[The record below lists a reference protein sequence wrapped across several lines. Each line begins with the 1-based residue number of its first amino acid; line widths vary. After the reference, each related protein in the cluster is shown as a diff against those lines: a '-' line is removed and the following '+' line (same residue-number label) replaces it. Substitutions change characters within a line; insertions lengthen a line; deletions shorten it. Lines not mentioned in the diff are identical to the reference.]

1 MVLADLL
8 WAEERIERE
17 FESQWRSCGSDVHA
31 FKRWLMGILQAS
43 RKRIQNNPI
52 VASEREAQEKLHQAR
67 RDSEA
72 AREQLSRAY
81 RKVEE
86 SRASSVTALR
96 LAESATGKQKE
107 MAEMLTLMKTQKD
120 KMEADMRALRAAA
133 QAREAQMDADAKHLE
148 AQVERQVAATR
159 ARLETAAAR
168 AHADQVAGIKAQ
180 LETQAE
186 RQVAT
191 IKARLEAEARA
202 LEADEIAAIQTQAET
217 RARAQ
222 AERQAASMKAEMD
235 AEMDAKSR
243 AQAREIA
250 AVKAQAQA
258 EARSSREATIAAMRA
273 EKDRQ
278 MAAMKDQLEA
288 EARSSQADE
297 IATIKAK
304 LEAEVQAQ
312 VERNARLESEAQ
324 AEADIQR
331 REMEGLSKHL
341 RETTEQHQSSGEA
354 LASAHAEIAQLK
366 ADLKNA
372 TVAAASAAAA
382 AAAAA
387 TATPLGAR
395 DATGKNSYLLGVN
408 GEEDWYALLQKEAPR
423 FGLEVTLTSKKSHS
437 GDMIVH
443 RVVDGREFCM
453 DIKNK
458 PTVTS
463 NDAKKLQD
471 DVRRM
476 KTTNPRLSDRAAF
489 LIQIGCGGGDDKTF
503 ERTQDGIVVHCVAV
517 HDNKK
522 ALDVLRKI
530 ADAAFDPLVSSH
542 ADVHPDDYYRGKLE
556 HCYTEGI
563 HETALAFVSKVRQAE
578 EHAHQHHKILIADPK
593 ARRKSA
599 INTAPIFRIVDVPKD
614 AKLISEVD
622 SVGSRIVDFLWKGL
636 SSCSP
641 SSPCSPG
648 PKKKRKLV

>member
-1 MVLADLL
+1 
-8 WAEERIERE
+8 
-17 FESQWRSCGSDVHA
+17 
-31 FKRWLMGILQAS
+31 
-43 RKRIQNNPI
+43 
-52 VASEREAQEKLHQAR
+52 
-67 RDSEA
+67 
-72 AREQLSRAY
+72 
-81 RKVEE
+81 
-86 SRASSVTALR
+86 
-96 LAESATGKQKE
+96 
-107 MAEMLTLMKTQKD
+107 
-120 KMEADMRALRAAA
+120 
-133 QAREAQMDADAKHLE
+133 
-148 AQVERQVAATR
+148 
-159 ARLETAAAR
+159 
-168 AHADQVAGIKAQ
+168 
-180 LETQAE
+180 
-186 RQVAT
+186 
-191 IKARLEAEARA
+191 
-202 LEADEIAAIQTQAET
+202 
-217 RARAQ
+217 
-222 AERQAASMKAEMD
+222 
-235 AEMDAKSR
+235 
-243 AQAREIA
+243 
-250 AVKAQAQA
+250 
-258 EARSSREATIAAMRA
+258 
-273 EKDRQ
+273 
-278 MAAMKDQLEA
+278 
-288 EARSSQADE
+288 
-297 IATIKAK
+297 
-304 LEAEVQAQ
+304 
-312 VERNARLESEAQ
+312 
-324 AEADIQR
+324 
-331 REMEGLSKHL
+331 MEGLSKHL
-341 RETTEQHQSSGEA
+341 RETTEQHQLSGEA

-372 TVAAASAAAA
+372 TVAAAASAA

-437 GDMIVH
+437 GDVIVH

-517 HDNKK
+517 YDNKK

-530 ADAAFDPLVSSH
+530 ADAAFDPLASSH

-614 AKLISEVD
+614 AKIISEVD

-641 SSPCSPG
+641 SSPCFPEPSSP
-648 PKKKRKLV
+648 KKRKLM